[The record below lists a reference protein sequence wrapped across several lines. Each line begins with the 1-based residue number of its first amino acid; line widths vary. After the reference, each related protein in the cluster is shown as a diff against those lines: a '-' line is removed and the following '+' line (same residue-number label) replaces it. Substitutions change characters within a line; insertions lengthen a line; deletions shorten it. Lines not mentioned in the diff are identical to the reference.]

1 MYCTFFKQEMKCKI
15 CKPKCMEY
23 LKNNPNLKQ
32 ELEEIK
38 KQLGPQ
44 NEKKYSFQNI
54 PGYA

>member
-1 MYCTFFKQEMKCKI
+1 
-15 CKPKCMEY
+15 MEY